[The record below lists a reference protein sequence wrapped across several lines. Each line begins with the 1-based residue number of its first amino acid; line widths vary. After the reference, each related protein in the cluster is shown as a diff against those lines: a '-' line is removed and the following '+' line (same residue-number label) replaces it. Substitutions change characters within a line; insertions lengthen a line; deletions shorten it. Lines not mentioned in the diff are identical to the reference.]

1 MAVTSHDVA
10 RRAGVSQPTVSRAL
24 RDQRGVAPA
33 TRSAVR
39 EAARALGYVPLQ
51 AGRALSTQKTR
62 RVGVVSA
69 EMQNPFYPALVDP
82 LNTAL
87 AGHGYRTI
95 LVTDRDG
102 EDIQLEQLVD
112 GSLDGVVLTTSTVD
126 SDLPGE
132 LARRGVPHVLLNR
145 DVRGSRSDACL
156 VDNAAG
162 AAMVA
167 DLLVDHGHRRIGGI
181 FGPRDTSTGAERA
194 NAFRRRLARR
204 GHRVDELLVRSG
216 PFSEHTGRLGLED
229 LASSAALP
237 TAIFCGNDVIAFG
250 VLNAA
255 RSLGIDVPGE
265 LTVVGFD
272 DIPMSAW
279 SVLDLTTVSVDLS
292 TLASRAADQLVRRMA
307 APDDPVRSRL
317 KVRPR
322 LSLRG
327 THGSP

>member
-10 RRAGVSQPTVSRAL
+10 RQAGVSQPTVSRAL

-33 TRSAVR
+33 TRAAVR

-82 LNTAL
+82 LNAAL
-87 AGHGYRTI
+87 ASHGYRTI

-112 GSLDGVVLTTSTVD
+112 GSLDGVVLTTSTVN
-126 SDLPGE
+126 SDLPRE
-132 LARRGVPHVLLNR
+132 LSRRGVPHILLNR
-145 DVRGSRSDACL
+145 DVRRSRSDACI

-167 DLLVDHGHRRIGGI
+167 DLLVDHGHRRIGAI

-204 GHRVDELLVRSG
+204 GLELDARLTRRG
-216 PFSEHTGRLGLED
+216 PFSEFTGRVGLID
-229 LASSAALP
+229 LATCGALP

-255 RSLGIDVPGE
+255 RSLGIDIPGE

-292 TLASRAADQLVRRMA
+292 ALSSRAAEQLVRRMA
-307 APDDPVRSRL
+307 APDDPARSRI

-327 THGSP
+327 THGIP